1 MEFFASV
8 GITKRF
14 DNPVLTIGNYDGVH
28 RGHREI
34 IDRVKEK
41 ARAISGTAMLMTFYP
56 HPLRFL
62 RPEEHLGLITPLYV
76 KKKLIEEA
84 GINVLFVIPFT
95 AAFRSMAPETFIED
109 VLVRNLGI
117 KSLIVGYD
125 FRFGMGGRG
134 DTAMLKA
141 YSDRYGYDFSIV
153 DAITVNH
160 EKVGSNRI
168 RHLILDGRVAEAAV
182 LLGRP
187 YIVEGEV
194 VPGDGRGAGIG
205 FPTVNLDTAFE
216 IIPGKG
222 VYITEA
228 LVRNRRIPSVTN
240 VGYNPTFDG
249 KELRIEAH
257 LLDFSEDLYYQEVTL
272 AFLERVRDEQKFGGV
287 EELKQRIAADV
298 AAARR
303 YFEKTGSPLGGERIQ
318 IQEER

>member
-28 RGHREI
+28 LGHREI
-34 IDRVKEK
+34 IEQVKEK
-41 ARAISGTAMLMTFYP
+41 ARSISGTAMLMTFYP

-95 AAFRSMAPETFIED
+95 SVFRSMAPEAFIED

-117 KSLIVGYD
+117 KALIVGYD

-134 DTAMLKA
+134 NTAMLKA
-141 YSDRYGYDFSIV
+141 YSEKHGYDFDV
-153 DAITVNH
+153 VEAIAIH
-160 EKVGSNRI
+160 GEKVGSNRI
-168 RHLILDGRVAEAAV
+168 RRLILDGNVAEAAIS
-182 LLGRP
+182 LGRP
-187 YIVEGEV
+187 YILEGEV
-194 VPGDGRGAGIG
+194 MPGDGRGAGLG

-216 IIPGKG
+216 IIPKKG

-228 LVRNRRIPSVTN
+228 IVQGRRIPSVTN
-240 VGYNPTFDG
+240 IGYNPTFDG

-257 LLDFSEDLYYQEVTL
+257 LLDFSQDLYYQEVTL
-272 AFLERVRDEQKFGGV
+272 SFLERVRDEEKFASV
-287 EELKQRIAADV
+287 EELKGRIAADV
-298 AAARR
+298 ATARR
-303 YFEKTGSPLGGERIQ
+303 YFEKTRSR
-318 IQEER
+318 